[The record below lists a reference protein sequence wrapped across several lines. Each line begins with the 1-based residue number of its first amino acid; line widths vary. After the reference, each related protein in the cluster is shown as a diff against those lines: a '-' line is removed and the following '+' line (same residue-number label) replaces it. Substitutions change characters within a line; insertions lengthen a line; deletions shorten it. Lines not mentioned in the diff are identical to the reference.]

1 MSLAAAN
8 AKLKSYLSDQVE
20 PIKTVNND
28 VQYKCLH
35 CFKEFWKTFRIAIHF
50 FGPGKGVLTY
60 PDCPEEVLEE
70 ITGLRDRVEKAKDNK
85 RERHKRQSPIFR
97 K

>member
-20 PIKTVNND
+20 PIKTVNNN
-28 VQYKCLH
+28 VQYKSLH
-35 CFKEFWKTFRIAIHF
+35 CFKEFWKTVRIIHF
-50 FGPGKGVLTY
+50 FGPGRGVSTC
-60 PDCPEEVLEE
+60 PNCPEEVLEE
-70 ITGLRDRVEKAKDNK
+70 ITGLRDRSKRQRTNK
-85 RERHKRQSPIFR
+85 RERHKRQSLILR